1 MVYTD
6 PKGSFFEF
14 IKDERLNYYKLGD
27 SLITNFFRAIKISIL
42 SFLISLTISFLSE
55 SSLGFWLSVTVLSLV
70 ILTGIIFDIIG
81 TAVTAGTESP
91 FHAMAADK
99 VKGSKQ
105 AIYLIRSADRVAN
118 ICNDVVGDIA
128 GTLSGALMVSIVFDF
143 AIFSQKLGEDLLSSI
158 AVAVI
163 AALTV
168 GGKAFGKSYAIE
180 NANQII
186 FTVGKILAF
195 FKTDHFHTKKV
206 KQKKK
211 GNSRKARRN

>member
-1 MVYTD
+1 M
-6 PKGSFFEF
+6 F
-14 IKDERLNYYKLGD
+14 
-27 SLITNFFRAIKISIL
+27 TNLFRALKISIL
-42 SFLISLTISFLSE
+42 SFVISLTISFLSG
-55 SSLGFWLSVTVLSLV
+55 SSLGFWLSVTVLLVV

-81 TAVTAGTESP
+81 TAVTAATETP

-128 GTLSGALMVSIVFDF
+128 GTLSGALMVGIVFDF
-143 AIFSQKLGEDLLSSI
+143 ANVFQGLGEDLLSSI
-158 AVAVI
+158 AVALI

-168 GGKAFGKSYAIE
+168 GGKAFGKSYAIN

-186 FTVGKILAF
+186 FTVGKGFSL
-195 FKTDHFHTKKV
+195 FKINFQAKMA

-211 GNSRKARRN
+211 GNSRKVRRN

>member
-1 MVYTD
+1 MV
-6 PKGSFFEF
+6 
-14 IKDERLNYYKLGD
+14 
-27 SLITNFFRAIKISIL
+27 TNLFRALKISLL
-42 SFLISLTISFLSE
+42 SFVISLTISFLSE
-55 SSLGFWLSVTVLSLV
+55 SSLGFWLSATVLLVV

-81 TAVTAGTESP
+81 TAVTAATESP

-128 GTLSGALMVSIVFDF
+128 GTLSGALMVGIVFDF
-143 AIFSQKLGEDLLSSI
+143 VNFFQKLSEDLLSSI
-158 AVAVI
+158 AVAFI

-186 FTVGKILAF
+186 FAVGKVLSL
-195 FKTDHFHTKKV
+195 FKTEYFQAMKV

>member
-1 MVYTD
+1 M
-6 PKGSFFEF
+6 F
-14 IKDERLNYYKLGD
+14 
-27 SLITNFFRAIKISIL
+27 TNLFRALKISLL
-42 SFLISLTISFLSE
+42 SFVISLTISFLSG
-55 SSLGFWLSVTVLSLV
+55 SSLGFWLSVTVLLAV

-81 TAVTAGTESP
+81 TSVTAATESP

-128 GTLSGALMVSIVFDF
+128 GTLSGALMVGIVFDF
-143 AIFSQKLGEDLLSSI
+143 ANVFQELGEDLLSSI
-158 AVAVI
+158 AVALI

-168 GGKAFGKSYAIE
+168 GGKAFGKSYAIN

-186 FTVGKILAF
+186 FVVGKVLSL
-195 FKTDHFHTKKV
+195 FKINFQAKIA

>member
-1 MVYTD
+1 MV
-6 PKGSFFEF
+6 S
-14 IKDERLNYYKLGD
+14 
-27 SLITNFFRAIKISIL
+27 NFFRALKISLL

-55 SSLGFWLSVTVLSLV
+55 SSLGFWLSVTVLSVV

-81 TAVTAGTESP
+81 TAVTACTESP

-99 VKGSKQ
+99 VKGAKQ

-143 AIFSQKLGEDLLSSI
+143 ANVFQKLGEDLLSSI
-158 AVAVI
+158 AVALI

-168 GGKAFGKSYAIE
+168 GGKALGKSYAIE

-186 FTVGKILAF
+186 FTVGKILAI
-195 FKTDHFHTKKV
+195 FKTDDNFRVKKV

-211 GNSRKARRN
+211 GNSRKARRY

>member
-1 MVYTD
+1 L
-6 PKGSFFEF
+6 F
-14 IKDERLNYYKLGD
+14 
-27 SLITNFFRAIKISIL
+27 TNLFRALKISLL
-42 SFLISLTISFLSE
+42 SFVISLTISFLSG
-55 SSLGFWLSVTVLSLV
+55 SSLGFWLSATVLLVV
-70 ILTGIIFDIIG
+70 ILTGIIFDIVG
-81 TAVTAGTESP
+81 TAVTAATESP

-128 GTLSGALMVSIVFDF
+128 GTLSGALIVGIVFNFKDVF
-143 AIFSQKLGEDLLSSI
+143 QELGEDLLSSI
-158 AVAVI
+158 AVALI

-168 GGKAFGKSYAIE
+168 GGKAAGKTYAID

-186 FTVGKILAF
+186 FTVGKGLSL
-195 FKTDHFHTKKV
+195 FKIDFHTMMA

-211 GNSRKARRN
+211 GNSRKAKRNK

>member
-1 MVYTD
+1 
-6 PKGSFFEF
+6 
-14 IKDERLNYYKLGD
+14 
-27 SLITNFFRAIKISIL
+27 
-42 SFLISLTISFLSE
+42 
-55 SSLGFWLSVTVLSLV
+55 LGFWLSVTVLLVV

-81 TAVTAGTESP
+81 TAVTAATETP

-128 GTLSGALMVSIVFDF
+128 GTLSGALMVGIVFDF
-143 AIFSQKLGEDLLSSI
+143 ANVFQGLGEDLLSSI
-158 AVAVI
+158 AVALI

-168 GGKAFGKSYAIE
+168 GGKAFGKSYAIN

-186 FTVGKILAF
+186 FTVGKGFSL
-195 FKTDHFHTKKV
+195 FKINFQAKMA

-211 GNSRKARRN
+211 GNSRKVRRN

>member
-14 IKDERLNYYKLGD
+14 IIDERLNYYKLGD
-27 SLITNFFRAIKISIL
+27 SLASNLFRAIKISFL

-55 SSLGFWLSVTVLSLV
+55 SSLGFWLSVSVLSVV

-81 TAVTAGTESP
+81 TAVTAGTETP

-143 AIFSQKLGEDLLSSI
+143 AKVFQELGEDLLSSI

-168 GGKAFGKSYAIE
+168 GGKAFGKSYAIR

-186 FTVGKILAF
+186 FTVGKILAI
-195 FKTDHFHTKKV
+195 FKTEHFQAKKV